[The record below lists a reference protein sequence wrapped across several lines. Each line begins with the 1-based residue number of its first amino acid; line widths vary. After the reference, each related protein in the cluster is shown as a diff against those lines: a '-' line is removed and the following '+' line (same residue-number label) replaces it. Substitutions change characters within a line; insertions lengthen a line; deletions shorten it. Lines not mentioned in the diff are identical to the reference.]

1 MNTFEQNEP
10 SAVWGLSELDFC
22 LRPPLGSQ
30 RLSRSSGAFCVT
42 QRFSKVRDDPNR
54 LQSTPSGPR
63 VSVLNSESQSN
74 GSILFLLGISCC
86 PYYRGERKAT
96 VDCTRCSTHHPL
108 TLHTTKIL
116 LSNTQ
121 TSEKNLLHHCRSFVL

>member
-1 MNTFEQNEP
+1 MKTRRAERTERGMGALRARF
-10 SAVWGLSELDFC
+10 LSS
-22 LRPPLGSQ
+22 PYTPLGSQ

-54 LQSTPSGPR
+54 LQSIPSGPR

-108 TLHTTKIL
+108 TLHTTKTRPPFQHPNVRKKSSTPL
-116 LSNTQ
+116 
-121 TSEKNLLHHCRSFVL
+121 